1 MWNGQVPRR
10 LNRDVPTLLI
20 RSLKIGLVQ
29 TLTRSVTHS
38 LVPSLALSLTH
49 NKHQDYFCYVC
60 FHYHLYCRL
69 CHYSP
74 QSSYYLQ
81 YYSGYYSDYF
91 ATFYADYYTQALINI
106 DTLEHPLSHW
116 KGKSGE
122 GGAEK
127 GRGFALSTE
136 KEKVLKSVETNADLK
151 MNQHTSLQDT
161 ALKNKNGEPLGRKQ
175 TAGINNNKGIAD
187 AY

>member
-1 MWNGQVPRR
+1 V
-10 LNRDVPTLLI
+10 
-20 RSLKIGLVQ
+20 
-29 TLTRSVTHS
+29 TRTVTHS

-60 FHYHLYCRL
+60 FHYHLYCRV

-91 ATFYADYYTQALINI
+91 ATFYADYYTQALINV
-106 DTLEHPLSHW
+106 DTIEHPLSHW
-116 KGKSGE
+116 KGKSGP

-127 GRGFALSTE
+127 GNGYALS
-136 KEKVLKSVETNADLK
+136 KEKGDSIKKKADAKKAGELKGSQP
-151 MNQHTSLQDT
+151 QHTSLNDEM
-161 ALKNKNGEPLGRKQ
+161 LKVGNGEPLGRKQ
-175 TAGINNNKGIAD
+175 SPEVNDNEGVA
-187 AY
+187 